1 MKRFLSI
8 SALGLTLAACGNGT
22 PFTPANT
29 VAPGDPNTDVNKRYL
44 FDTTR
49 KLTANQFTYDAAANT
64 IVINNLP
71 FDGVSSSGG
80 AYTPRPGVV
89 LPNGALLYQN
99 SPGAGEDQY
108 YAVVY
113 VSPDGTGALVG
124 AVGTNAYVDYGYGG
138 AYAERP
144 SSGLPAS
151 RAAAYSYTGNY
162 TGVRVLRQETTGAA
176 NSLQVTT
183 GVTNLTVDLQNLDS
197 GGSIKGRIS
206 GRKIYD
212 VNGTLLGTMSDIY
225 LNQTGI
231 DRTQNRTQAA
241 TATTYNTTTST
252 TQAQTGKWEGSFSGP
267 AGAEVVGYVL
277 IEGPVSDTDTNYDAT
292 NAVNGREVGGFI
304 AKQNP

>member
-8 SALGLTLAACGNGT
+8 SALSLVLAACGNGS
-22 PFTPANT
+22 PFITANT

-44 FDTTR
+44 FDTTK
-49 KLTANQFTYDAAANT
+49 KLTANQFTYDAVANT

-80 AYTPRPGVV
+80 AYTPKPGVV

-99 SPGAGEDQY
+99 TPGAGEDQY

-124 AVGTNAYVDYGYGG
+124 AVGTNAGLKFGYGG

-151 RAAAYSYTGNY
+151 RAAAYTYTGNY
-162 TGVRVLRQETTGAA
+162 TGVRVLRQETTSAA
-176 NSLQVTT
+176 DGLQITT
-183 GVTNLTVDLQNLDS
+183 GITNLSVDLQNLDA

-212 VNGTLLGTMSDIY
+212 VNGTLLGTMSDIT
-225 LNQTGI
+225 LGLAGI
-231 DRTQNRTQAA
+231 DATQNRTQAA
-241 TATTYNTTTST
+241 VAYTSNNTTTT
-252 TQAQTGKWEGSFSGP
+252 TAQSGKWEGSFSGP
-267 AGAEVVGYVL
+267 AGKEVVGYVL
-277 IEGPVSDTDTNYDAT
+277 IEGPVSDTDFNYDAT
-292 NAVNGREVGGFI
+292 NAVSGREVGGFI